1 MVSGCQMLAVA
12 GLSQAM
18 GVESFSGW
26 ILDTTMFNLILRY
39 PEGLQFILIRILQF
53 KFMRAAKAVLYYD
66 PVSTVIL
73 TKNWV
78 TQGRVVS

>member
-18 GVESFSGW
+18 RVESFSGW

-39 PEGLQFILIRILQF
+39 SEGLQVILIRILQF

-78 TQGRVVS
+78 TQGTVVS